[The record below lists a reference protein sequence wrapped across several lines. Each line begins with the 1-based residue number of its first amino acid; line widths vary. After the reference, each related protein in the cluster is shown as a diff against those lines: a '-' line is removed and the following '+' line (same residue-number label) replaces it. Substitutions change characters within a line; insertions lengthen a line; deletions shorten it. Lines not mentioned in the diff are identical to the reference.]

1 MVAVRNEKPELYSRL
16 KNSTT
21 KKFPQITE
29 ALDSLRQE
37 PSIDGELMAL
47 NAEGKPDFN
56 RMQNYKSAEFL
67 VYFVFDILMH
77 ER

>member
-1 MVAVRNEKPELYSRL
+1 MNVDTMTREFLRISGHQERISSIH
-16 KNSTT
+16 ST
-21 KKFPQITE
+21 
-29 ALDSLRQE
+29 SV
-37 PSIDGELMAL
+37 AL